1 MHRSSVSLSLAIIAT
16 LTVGA
21 KSAQAVSITSDM
33 IEIRGSDGVTVKA
46 VSGTAEGTSG
56 NCQWSG
62 PGAPLNF
69 QCETTSIS
77 VPFTFT
83 AGTFPADVAIFL
95 TNPDGSL
102 SDVVT
107 VDFHVDLPELYPASF
122 SFSPAI
128 ADGTLLRY
136 TMCDWIDNAIA
147 LQMGRG
153 EGEIYGYLHLP
164 CRIEINARLRQEVPR
179 PEAPLTEKRVG

>member
-1 MHRSSVSLSLAIIAT
+1 M
-16 LTVGA
+16 VGFMLRN
-21 KSAQAVSITSDM
+21 QMGMD
-33 IEIRGSDGVTVKA
+33 
-46 VSGTAEGTSG
+46 
-56 NCQWSG
+56 
-62 PGAPLNF
+62 F
-69 QCETTSIS
+69 
-77 VPFTFT
+77 
-83 AGTFPADVAIFL
+83 AGTNTAREGYELASMEA
-95 TNPDGSL
+95 G
-102 SDVVT
+102 DVVT